1 MCSLRL
7 LILWFGVCHLFWN
20 SLSHQNLKCL
30 FSSFCPFLYF
40 CWASL
45 IAHLVKNLF
54 AMQKTWVQFLG
65 WEDFPGEGNG
75 NPLQHSCLENP
86 MNRPAW
92 QASPWGCKVRDDL
105 ATKPPPLLLL
115 FPLYICCTFCPI
127 VLRYSIF
134 HSFFFLF
141 LVWEA
146 STEFFKH
153 TDSYQSTDEPSKGIL
168 HFC

>member
-105 ATKPPPLLLL
+105 RLNHH
-115 FPLYICCTFCPI
+115 
-127 VLRYSIF
+127 
-134 HSFFFLF
+134 HSFSYSHYIYVVMLHQGPQVSEALHFSVFFLF
-141 LVWEA
+141 
-146 STEFFKH
+146 ST
-153 TDSYQSTDEPSKGIL
+153 P
-168 HFC
+168 